1 MSADFYNHKLFE
13 NRLFDFADKEQAL
26 IVYTKYMLNR
36 CLSMFEY
43 DGLPD
48 TIPKRMLELY
58 LITNG
63 NTAIYKYEG
72 KLYAF
77 VGGLGGEPDEYYRPT
92 IYTFA
97 NAYLR
102 ISKNLKIDEDCILIK
117 NDSLMIGLLPMI
129 RKYCTALVE
138 NDLSM
143 FIASI
148 NSRMA
153 SLISASDDRTKQAAE
168 KYIKDIYSGKLGVI
182 AEQAFLDGIRVQ
194 PFSTV
199 SSNNVITNL
208 IEYEQYLKA
217 SFYNEIGLNA
227 NYNMKR
233 ESINSNESQ
242 LNDDML
248 TPLIDDM
255 LDCRKEGI
263 EKVNAMFGTNISVRF
278 ASAWEENEIE
288 TEQELGETTE
298 EDKSDEAE
306 RTINELE
313 N

>member
-26 IVYTKYMLNR
+26 IVYSKYMLNR
-36 CLSMFEY
+36 CLSMFDY

-58 LITNG
+58 LMTNG
-63 NTAIYKYEG
+63 NAAIYKHEG

-77 VGGLGGEPDEYYRPT
+77 VVGLGGVPDEYYRPT
-92 IYTFA
+92 VYTIA
-97 NAYLR
+97 NPYLNL
-102 ISKNLKIDEDCILIK
+102 SKNLKIDEECIVIR
-117 NDSLMIGLLPMI
+117 NDSLMMGLYPLVK
-129 RKYCTALVE
+129 KYCTALLE

-143 FIASI
+143 FITSI
-148 NSRMA
+148 NSRIA

-168 KYIKDIYSGKLGVI
+168 KYIKDIYAGKLGVI

-194 PFSTV
+194 PYSTV
-199 SSNNVITNL
+199 SSNNIITNL

-255 LDCRKEGI
+255 LTCRKEGV
-263 EKVNAMFGTNISVRF
+263 EKVNAMFGTNISVKF
-278 ASAWEENEIE
+278 GSAWEENEIE
-288 TEQELGETTE
+288 TEQELGKTDEEQDNET
-298 EDKSDEAE
+298 E
-306 RTINELE
+306 RDNPGME